1 MCRKFTN
8 LCVSNFIFNK
18 VFFSFSGK
26 TICTKVLRI
35 HQLSTLVLQPQV
47 HLKVVGVLAT
57 LRGHWTKN
65 CYRLLENGDFNHD
78 SSSHYTARMCQEIAM
93 DRSKDCTSQV

>member
-1 MCRKFTN
+1 MYQRFTYLPIIN
-8 LCVSNFIFNK
+8 PSPPR
-18 VFFSFSGK
+18 G
-26 TICTKVLRI
+26 
-35 HQLSTLVLQPQV
+35 PQV

-78 SSSHYTARMCQEIAM
+78 SSSRYTARMCQEIAM
-93 DRSKDCTSQV
+93 DRSKDSTSQV